1 MPTYKV
7 TAPGFYG
14 DKYYHPEGKRQVLTT
29 SKPFTKGAKS
39 KNPMP
44 SWLSDMPKESDALK
58 KKREALEKA
67 QAELDA
73 EEAGP
78 ATPGTAAA
86 ALQQGVS
93 TQEQV
98 AVASSE
104 GDGQDTSFLDKTK
117 DSVVET
123 I

>member
-7 TAPGFYG
+7 IAPGFHG

-29 SKPFTKGAKS
+29 DKPFTGKKG

-44 SWLSDMPKESDALK
+44 SWLSDIPKESDVLK

-67 QAELDA
+67 QAELDQEKA
-73 EEAGP
+73 DQDKDAI
-78 ATPGTAAA
+78 ATAA
-86 ALQQGVS
+86 
-93 TQEQV
+93 
-98 AVASSE
+98 SE
-104 GDGQDTSFLDKTK
+104 GDGQETSFLDKVKNAVTGDK
-117 DSVVET
+117 GSNVET

>member
-7 TAPGFYG
+7 IAPGFHG

-29 SKPFTKGAKS
+29 DKPFTK
-39 KNPMP
+39 KNKMP
-44 SWLSDMPKESDALK
+44 SWLSEMPKESDALK

-67 QAELDA
+67 QADLDA

-78 ATPGTAAA
+78 ATPGTPGTAAA

-104 GDGQDTSFLDKTK
+104 GDGQETSFLDKTK

>member
-7 TAPGFYG
+7 TAPGFHG

-44 SWLSDMPKESDALK
+44 SWLSDMPKESAALK

-67 QAELDA
+67 QADLDA

-78 ATPGTAAA
+78 AA
-86 ALQQGVS
+86 ALQQGAS

-104 GDGQDTSFLDKTK
+104 GDGQETSFLDKSK
-117 DSVVET
+117 DGVVET